1 MGAEAAALLKGLF
14 EEIYHIWPYF
24 FLGVLIG
31 ALIRTFRLHV
41 RMRDSLG
48 KFGRWAVPA
57 AVMIGTISPLC
68 SCGSIPIFVSLVSSG
83 VPLAPALTLL
93 LVSPLMSPSG
103 YTITA
108 WELGPAW
115 ANLKVFSAL
124 FMGFFAGGITLL
136 LERRGFFGNPGVLRK
151 EYGKV
156 DIHAQ
161 DCPGELHCT
170 CGDQWSNRLARK
182 GHGTPVVF
190 LAKAWELTVMTGKF
204 TLIGIVA
211 AVLAERYIPREWIA
225 GHLGTGSV
233 GNILAVTFLSVPLHV
248 NEITAAALLYSLL
261 GLGLAKGPALAFLI
275 GGPATSIPAMSMLAA
290 MCRKRVVASFLAL
303 CLAGTLILS
312 ISFQA
317 AVNRFPALAAMF
329 DYVK

>member
-1 MGAEAAALLKGLF
+1 VGAEAAVLGREF
-14 EEIYHIWPYF
+14 VGEIVHVLPYF
-24 FLGVLIG
+24 FLGVFLG
-31 ALIRTFRLHV
+31 AVIRTWRLHV

-48 KFGRWAVPA
+48 RFGMWAIPV
-57 AVMIGTISPLC
+57 AVLVGTISPLC
-68 SCGSIPIFVSLVSSG
+68 SCGSIPLFVSLVSSG

-115 ANLKVFSAL
+115 ANLKVISAL
-124 FMGFFAGGITLL
+124 FMGFFAGGLTWL

-156 DIHAQ
+156 DIHAP

-225 GHLGTGSV
+225 GHLGTGSF
-233 GNILAVTFLSVPLHV
+233 GNILTVTLLSAPLHV
-248 NEITAAALLYSLL
+248 NEITAAAILYSML

-275 GGPATSIPAMSMLAA
+275 GGPATSIPAMSMLFT
-290 MCRKRVVASFLAL
+290 MCRRRVVLTFLAL
-303 CLAGTLILS
+303 CLAGTLILAM
-312 ISFQA
+312 SFQA
-317 AVNRFPALAAMF
+317 AVNRFPAIEAMF